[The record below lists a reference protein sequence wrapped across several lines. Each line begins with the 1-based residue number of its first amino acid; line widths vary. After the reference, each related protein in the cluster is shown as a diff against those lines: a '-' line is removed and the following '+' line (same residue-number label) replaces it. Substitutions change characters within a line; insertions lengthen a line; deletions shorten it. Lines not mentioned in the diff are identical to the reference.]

1 SIAELRDHL
10 RRALPDYMVPQ
21 AYVVMDAFPRTPN
34 GKTDRGA
41 LPAPADPSASPSAAP
56 QGELEVAIAAV
67 WREVLNLPS
76 VGVNDS
82 FFEIGGHSLL
92 VAQLQDRLKTALGR
106 EVSMVDLFQY
116 PTISALAAHLDAQ
129 SAEGAEDGAEK
140 PAGTGR
146 GAARRELLKRGR
158 R

>member
-1 SIAELRDHL
+1 
-10 RRALPDYMVPQ
+10 MVPG
-21 AYVVMDAFPRTPN
+21 AYVVMDSFPQTPN
-34 GKTDRGA
+34 GKTDRAA
-41 LPAPADPSASPSAAP
+41 LPAPADPSAGPAAAP

-92 VAQLQDRLKTALGR
+92 VAQLQEGLRTAIGR
-106 EVSMVDLFQY
+106 EVTMVDLFQY
-116 PTISALAAHLDAQ
+116 PTVAALAAHLDAAAR
-129 SAEGAEDGAEK
+129 AEAGGADDPEK
-140 PAGTGR
+140 QAGRGR
-146 GAARRELLKRGR
+146 GASRREMLKRGGR